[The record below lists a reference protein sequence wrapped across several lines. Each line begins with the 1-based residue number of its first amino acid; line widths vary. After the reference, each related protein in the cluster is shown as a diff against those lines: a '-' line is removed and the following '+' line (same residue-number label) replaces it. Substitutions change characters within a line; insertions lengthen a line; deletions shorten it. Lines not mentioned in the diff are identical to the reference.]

1 MSRLY
6 SLLPW
11 LVLCAS
17 ASLAPRSSAQSVDL
31 AQSELIDLTHPFNAQ
46 TLYWPTSPDKFEL
59 KELSYGQTDNGYFY
73 SAYTISAPEHGGT
86 HLDAPIHF
94 AEGGQTADKLPL
106 NRLIAPAVVIDI
118 SAQAARNRNYQLTV
132 ADVKAFEAKHG
143 QIAAG
148 TIVLLRTDWSK
159 HWPNAR
165 AYLGDDRKGPAA
177 KLSFPSYG
185 NESARFLVEERKVA
199 ALGVDTASIDFGPST
214 DFKVHQIAM
223 GAGVPGFENLS
234 ELARVPPTGAVV
246 IALPMKIEK
255 GSGGPLRAVA
265 IVPRKTSTPS
275 QSPAP
280 AKK

>member
-1 MSRLY
+1 MSRFYWL
-6 SLLPW
+6 
-11 LVLCAS
+11 LVLS
-17 ASLAPRSSAQSVDL
+17 IGVSLVAHGSAQTVDL
-31 AQSELIDLTHPFNAQ
+31 AQSELVDLTHPFNAQ

-59 KELSYGQTDNGYFY
+59 KEVSYGQTEQGFFY
-73 SAYTISAPEHGGT
+73 SAYNICAPEHGGT

-94 AEGGQTADKLPL
+94 AAGGQTADKLPL
-106 NRLIAPAVVIDI
+106 TRLIAPAVVIDI
-118 SAQAARNRNYQLTV
+118 SAHAARNRNYQLTV
-132 ADVKAFEAKHG
+132 SDLKAFEAKHG
-143 QIAAG
+143 QIAPG
-148 TIVLLRTDWSK
+148 TIVLVRTDWSK

-165 AYLGDDRKGPAA
+165 AYLGDDKKGPAA

-199 ALGVDTASIDFGPST
+199 ALGIDTASIDYGPST

-223 GAGVPGFENLS
+223 GAGVPGFENLT
-234 ELARVPPTGAVV
+234 ELARLPPTGAVV

-265 IVPRKTSTPS
+265 IIPRKSSAPS
-275 QSPAP
+275 QPPAP